1 MSQVDWEIR
10 GPGLGNC
17 NCDYGCPCQF
27 NALPTHGNC
36 EAVGAM
42 HIEKGHFGDIILDDL
57 SWVAMFNWPGPI
69 HEGNATCQAIVDA
82 RANQEQREALLTI
95 LTGAAASEDAI
106 TFLDIFAS
114 TVTTMHEPLFKEI
127 SFDIDVE
134 KRTARLVVEDAL
146 ETTVEPL
153 RNPITG
159 QPHRARI
166 DLPEGFEFTVAEIA
180 SGSTASQGAVA
191 LNLQNSHT
199 HLVNYHLTHQGVVR

>member
-1 MSQVDWEIR
+1 MSHVEWEIK

-42 HIEKGHFGDIILDDL
+42 RIEQGHYGDVSLDGL
-57 SWVAMFNWPGPI
+57 SWVALFRWPGPI

-82 RANQEQREALLTI
+82 KASPEQRQAILTI
-95 LTGAAASEDAI
+95 LTGAAASESAM
-106 TFLDIFAS
+106 TFLDVFAS
-114 TVTTMHEPLFKEI
+114 TVTDMQEPLFKDI
-127 SFDIDVE
+127 AFDIDVE
-134 KRTARLVVEDAL
+134 NRTARLSVNDAVE
-146 ETTVEPL
+146 TIVEPL
-153 RNPITG
+153 RNPVTG

-180 SGSTASQGAVA
+180 SGSTSSKGAVA
-191 LNLQNSHT
+191 LKLQSTHT